1 MKFSQ
6 SSFIIDVWQSNNHI
20 FYYLIIKNEKFSIW
34 MRVIMP
40 CQWARKRL
48 LHVSLCVCVCVCV
61 QCISIIMHYNNLLR
75 IKMHCAQNSY
85 VSVYGWA
92 VMLIIL
98 IGLNKKALCKATI
111 IENTLALTTFM
122 VHIVHSM
129 FLGYSFVRSFGCC
142 FFFLFQIYL

>member
-1 MKFSQ
+1 MK
-6 SSFIIDVWQSNNHI
+6 SFLFEWEWSCHAS
-20 FYYLIIKNEKFSIW
+20 E
-34 MRVIMP
+34 RVSAF
-40 CQWARKRL
+40 CTL
-48 LHVSLCVCVCVCV
+48 VCVCVCVCV

-142 FFFLFQIYL
+142 FFFSFKYIYRVFWTESELWKASLVRKRKMA